1 MYFLSRCSF
10 NRYMVECEFKLPPI
24 KLVTHCGFNRYMV
37 ECEFARGLLSE
48 GATDG
53 FNRYMVECE
62 FFINSPS
69 IVAKSVL
76 IDTWW
81 NVNDGNTMFSD
92 FL

>member
-1 MYFLSRCSF
+1 MNAGVWTIGYGH
-10 NRYMVECEFKLPPI
+10 
-24 KLVTHCGFNRYMV
+24 TGFNRYMV